1 MEVAQSKKRGK
12 AKVRRPP
19 WGGGRGPADAF
30 LFERLLDEYG
40 RRIFNVVYGILGD
53 YDEAADCTQEAFVK
67 AYESLHTFR
76 GDSQLYTWLYRIAVN
91 LAKNRLRDL
100 RRRRR
105 REAFSLD
112 EPLALDEEVEK
123 QLSAGELTPEELAE
137 KAEMQEVV
145 RRAIA
150 TLPYDLR
157 VALVL
162 RELDGLSYAEIAEV
176 VGASVEAVKARVFRA
191 RRMLKERLRPFI
203 EALDRD

>member
-1 MEVAQSKKRGK
+1 L
-12 AKVRRPP
+12 
-19 WGGGRGPADAF
+19 

-40 RRIFNVVYGILGD
+40 KRIFNVVYGILGD
-53 YDEAADCTQEAFVK
+53 YDEAADCTQDAFLK
-67 AYESLHTFR
+67 AYQSLHTFR

-112 EPLALDEEVEK
+112 EPLAMDEEMER
-123 QLSAGELTPEELAE
+123 QLSAREMTPQELVERREVQ
-137 KAEMQEVV
+137 EMV

-162 RELDGLSYAEIAEV
+162 REMDGLSYAEIAEI

-191 RRMLKERLRPFI
+191 RRLLKERLRPLV
-203 EALDRD
+203 EAEGKD